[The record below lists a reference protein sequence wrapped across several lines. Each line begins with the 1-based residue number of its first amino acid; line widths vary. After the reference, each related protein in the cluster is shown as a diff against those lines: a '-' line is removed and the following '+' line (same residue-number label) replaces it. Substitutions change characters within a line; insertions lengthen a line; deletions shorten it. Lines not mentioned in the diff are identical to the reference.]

1 MASKDGDPK
10 FLIVGTIVRA
20 FGNKGRLLLE
30 PATDFPDRFQAGLNV
45 HIGESLRRYT
55 IESVTKHGA
64 RRIIGLTGIA
74 SYEDRKPL
82 IGEVVQIPTSESM
95 PLDEG
100 VYYWYQ
106 IIGLTAV
113 LEDGKEVGQV
123 TDISRTGSNDIY
135 VVRAPDG
142 SELLIPAIEDAV
154 LEIDLPARRIV
165 VRLLPED

>member
-1 MASKDGDPK
+1 MASKDGDPE

-30 PATDFPDRFQAGLNV
+30 PITD
-45 HIGESLRRYT
+45 
-55 IESVTKHGA
+55 
-64 RRIIGLTGIA
+64 LTGIA
-74 SYEDRKPL
+74 SYEDRKSL